1 MNGEKWPKRAEHMR
15 RPHEGADRMPSARRW
30 DRWRTLCGW
39 AALVGAACWAVK
51 FMVWAVLAAQ
61 YTDGQVDNATA
72 ERAGP
77 AVLVALV
84 TFLLPSAGSVL
95 GLVSG
100 SGLAAPWAR
109 TRPWFV
115 GVPLAVL
122 TALVV
127 TSVISALTNASIA
140 LFSGASSQALRVE
153 GSDLVTAALLTM
165 LGLVLLRQ
173 TGGSAVRDGDPRRS
187 AGPEKRLA

>member
-1 MNGEKWPKRAEHMR
+1 MR
-15 RPHEGADRMPSARRW
+15 PLDQMQSAHLW
-30 DRWRTLCGW
+30 DRWRTFCGW

-51 FMVWAVLAAQ
+51 FLVWAVLASQ
-61 YTDGQVDNATA
+61 YTDGQVSNAAA

-84 TFLLPSAGSVL
+84 TFLLPTAGSVL
-95 GLVSG
+95 GLVAG
-100 SGLAAPWAR
+100 SGLVVPRVR

-127 TSVISALTNASIA
+127 TLVFSTLINASNA
-140 LFSGASSQALRVE
+140 LFSGASSEAWRVE
-153 GSDLVTAALLTM
+153 GSDLVAAALLTM
-165 LGLVLLRQ
+165 LGLVLLRR
-173 TGGSAVRDGDPRRS
+173 TGGSAVRAGDPRRS
-187 AGPEKRLA
+187 AGPEQRPA

>member
-1 MNGEKWPKRAEHMR
+1 MRAEYVR
-15 RPHEGADRMPSARRW
+15 RRGEGADDLLSARRW

-51 FMVWAVLAAQ
+51 FLVWAVLAAQ
-61 YTDGQVDNATA
+61 YTGGQVSNAAA

-77 AVLVALV
+77 AVLVGLV
-84 TFLLPSAGSVL
+84 TFLLPTAGSVL
-95 GLVSG
+95 GPVSG

-115 GVPLAVL
+115 GVPVAVL

-127 TSVISALTNASIA
+127 TLVFSTLINASTV

-153 GSDLVTAALLTM
+153 GSDLVAAALLTM
-165 LGLVLLRQ
+165 LGLVLLIP
-173 TGGSAVRDGDPRRS
+173 TTGSAVRDGDPRRS
-187 AGPEKRLA
+187 AGPEKRPA